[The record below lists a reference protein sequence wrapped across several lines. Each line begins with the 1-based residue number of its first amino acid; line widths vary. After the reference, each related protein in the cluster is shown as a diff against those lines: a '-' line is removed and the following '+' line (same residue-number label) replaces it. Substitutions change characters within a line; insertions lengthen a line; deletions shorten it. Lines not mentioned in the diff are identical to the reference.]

1 MDNVKQNHS
10 LTTKSPS
17 TLGGAC
23 IIACVCVGAGML
35 GLPSAG
41 AGAWIAWTL
50 LILAMTMLIMTLSGC
65 FLLEVL
71 KNYPYKSSFD
81 SITTDLLGKP
91 VSCFNNIMIYFVG
104 GILLYAY
111 ITSSGLIINQ
121 YMGLNPKLASI
132 LFVAVFSFFVWHSTR
147 VVDKFS
153 IVLMLFMVASFVF
166 GITGLVF
173 NIDLSEMWRDVNL
186 EQSKFMFALVP
197 VALASFGYHHT
208 VSTMRDYYMDERKAQ
223 KAIVGG
229 TTIAFFIYAVWL
241 VSIYG
246 NLPRMHFGEIIEK
259 DGDINVL
266 LSSLS
271 GVIPTDFVSNVIS
284 AFSAAAI
291 LSSFV
296 GVGLGVFDFLA
307 DVFNFKDNKRGRLK
321 TWSVTFLPP
330 LIFSLLLP
338 FGFLVAIG
346 FAASAAAIWACIIPA
361 LLVRKSRQSNL
372 NKADNLLSSHNDYR
386 AIGGKWSLVVVGVF
400 GVSVITIHILTLTDS
415 LPKFLG

>member
-17 TLGGAC
+17 TLGGSC

-166 GITGLVF
+166 GITGLVL
-173 NIDLSEMWRDVNL
+173 NINLSEMWIDVNL
-186 EQSKFMFALVP
+186 EQSKFMFC
-197 VALASFGYHHT
+197 FG
-208 VSTMRDYYMDERKAQ
+208 SCG
-223 KAIVGG
+223 ISL
-229 TTIAFFIYAVWL
+229 IW
-241 VSIYG
+241 
-246 NLPRMHFGEIIEK
+246 
-259 DGDINVL
+259 
-266 LSSLS
+266 LSSYRF
-271 GVIPTDFVSNVIS
+271 DH
-284 AFSAAAI
+284 A
-291 LSSFV
+291 
-296 GVGLGVFDFLA
+296 GLLHG
-307 DVFNFKDNKRGRLK
+307 
-321 TWSVTFLPP
+321 
-330 LIFSLLLP
+330 
-338 FGFLVAIG
+338 
-346 FAASAAAIWACIIPA
+346 
-361 LLVRKSRQSNL
+361 
-372 NKADNLLSSHNDYR
+372 
-386 AIGGKWSLVVVGVF
+386 
-400 GVSVITIHILTLTDS
+400 
-415 LPKFLG
+415 

>member
-1 MDNVKQNHS
+1 
-10 LTTKSPS
+10 
-17 TLGGAC
+17 
-23 IIACVCVGAGML
+23 
-35 GLPSAG
+35 
-41 AGAWIAWTL
+41 
-50 LILAMTMLIMTLSGC
+50 
-65 FLLEVL
+65 
-71 KNYPYKSSFD
+71 
-81 SITTDLLGKP
+81 
-91 VSCFNNIMIYFVG
+91 
-104 GILLYAY
+104 
-111 ITSSGLIINQ
+111 
-121 YMGLNPKLASI
+121 
-132 LFVAVFSFFVWHSTR
+132 
-147 VVDKFS
+147 
-153 IVLMLFMVASFVF
+153 
-166 GITGLVF
+166 
-173 NIDLSEMWRDVNL
+173 
-186 EQSKFMFALVP
+186 
-197 VALASFGYHHT
+197 
-208 VSTMRDYYMDERKAQ
+208 MDERKAQ

-246 NLPRMHFGEIIEK
+246 NLPRVHFGEIIEK

-307 DVFNFKDNKRGRLK
+307 DVFNFKDNKKGRFK

-330 LIFSLLLP
+330 LIISLLLP

-361 LLVRKSRQSNL
+361 LLVRKSRQSNR

-400 GVSVITIHILTLTDS
+400 GVTVITIHIMTLTGS